1 MRVEKMRNEFNKELS
16 IESRNRFGK
25 IAIEMGFIT
34 IEQALIALIEQAMD
48 NFFKKSHKFIG
59 EILSERGWI
68 TPGQIRMVLNKLS
81 EDEKIKKE
89 VA

>member
-1 MRVEKMRNEFNKELS
+1 MRNEFNKELS
-16 IESRNRFGK
+16 MESYKESYNRFGK

-81 EDEKIKKE
+81 EDEEMKKE

>member
-1 MRVEKMRNEFNKELS
+1 MKVEKMRNEFNKGLS
-16 IESRNRFGK
+16 MESYNRFGK

-34 IEQALIALIEQAMD
+34 IEQAMD

>member
-1 MRVEKMRNEFNKELS
+1 MRAEKMRNEFNKELLM
-16 IESRNRFGK
+16 ESCYRFGK
-25 IAIEMGFIT
+25 IAIDMGFVT
-34 IEQALIALIEQAMD
+34 IEQVLIALIEQAMD

-68 TPGQIRMVLNKLS
+68 TSEQVKIVLNKLS
-81 EDEKIKKE
+81 KDEKIKE